1 MKKFVFELEQLLNL
15 RKYEQD
21 QAQIELGKAVQVEQ
35 QIQDGLDTLAQQYV
49 ATKKLTSGQTDFAA
63 IAKTQQ
69 FYQFIKQQQEK
80 LMNDMAQAK
89 IVTEEKRALFNAAMQ
104 KHESLKKL
112 KEKQYELF
120 KAEVKKAEAKALD
133 DIVTAKYN

>member
-1 MKKFVFELEQLLNL
+1 MKKFVFELEQLLSL

-35 QIQDGLDTLAQQYV
+35 QIQDGLDALAKQYV
-49 ATKKLTSGQTDFAA
+49 ATKKMTSGQTDFAA
-63 IAKTQQ
+63 IAQTQQ

-80 LMNDMAQAK
+80 LMSDMAKAK
-89 IVTEEKRALFNAAMQ
+89 LVTEEKRAAFNAAMQ
-104 KHESLKKL
+104 KHESIKKL
-112 KEKQYELF
+112 KERQYEAF
-120 KAEVKKAEAKALD
+120 KSEQKKLEAKALD

>member
-1 MKKFVFELEQLLNL
+1 LKKFVFELEQLLNL

-49 ATKKLTSGQTDFAA
+49 ATKKMTSGQSDFVAL
-63 IAKTQQ
+63 AKTQQ
-69 FYQFIKQQQEK
+69 FYNFIKQQQEK
-80 LMNDMAQAK
+80 LMRDMASAK

-112 KEKQYELF
+112 KERQFAIF
-120 KAEVKKAEAKALD
+120 KEEQKKAEAKALD
-133 DIVTAKYN
+133 DIVTSKYN

>member
-21 QAQIELGKAVQVEQ
+21 QAQIELGKAIQVEQ

-49 ATKKLTSGQTDFAA
+49 ATKKMTSGQSDFVAL
-63 IAKTQQ
+63 AKTQQ

-80 LMNDMAQAK
+80 LMNDMAKAK
-89 IVTEEKRALFNAAMQ
+89 IVTEEKRGLFNAAMQ

-112 KEKQYELF
+112 KERQFAIF
-120 KAEVKKAEAKALD
+120 KEEQKKAEAKALD
-133 DIVTAKYN
+133 DIVTSKYN

>member
-35 QIQDGLDTLAQQYV
+35 RIQAGLDSLAQRYV
-49 ATKKLTSGQTDFAA
+49 AAKRLSEGQSDFGA
-63 IAKTQQ
+63 ISQTQQ
-69 FYQFIKQQQEK
+69 FFQFIKQEQER
-80 LMNDMAQAK
+80 LMSDMAKAK
-89 IVTEEKRALFNAAMQ
+89 IVTDEKRGLFNVAMQ
-104 KHESLKKL
+104 KHESIKKL
-112 KEKQYELF
+112 KERQFAAF
-120 KAEVKKAEAKALD
+120 KDEQKKLEAKALD

>member
-21 QAQIELGKAVQVEQ
+21 QAQIELGKAIQVEQ

-49 ATKKLTSGQTDFAA
+49 ATKKMTSGQSDFVAL
-63 IAKTQQ
+63 AKTQQ
-69 FYQFIKQQQEK
+69 FYNFIKQQQEK
-80 LMNDMAQAK
+80 LMRDMASAK

-112 KEKQYELF
+112 KERQFAIF
-120 KAEVKKAEAKALD
+120 KEEQKKAEAKALD

>member
-35 QIQDGLDTLAQQYV
+35 QIQDVLDTLAQQYV
-49 ATKKLTSGQTDFAA
+49 ATKKITSGQTDFAA

-80 LMNDMAQAK
+80 LMNDMAKAK
-89 IVTEEKRALFNAAMQ
+89 LVTEEKRALFNAAMQ

-112 KEKQYELF
+112 KERQFAIF
-120 KAEVKKAEAKALD
+120 KEEQKKAEAKALD
-133 DIVTAKYN
+133 DIVTSKYN

>member
-80 LMNDMAQAK
+80 LMNDMAKAK
-89 IVTEEKRALFNAAMQ
+89 LVTEEKRGLFNAAMQ

-120 KAEVKKAEAKALD
+120 KAEVKKQEAKALD
-133 DIVTAKYN
+133 DIVTSKYN

>member
-21 QAQIELGKAVQVEQ
+21 QAQVELGKAVQVEQ

-80 LMNDMAQAK
+80 LMNDMAKAK
-89 IVTEEKRALFNAAMQ
+89 LVTEEKRALFNAAMQ

-120 KAEVKKAEAKALD
+120 KAQVKKEEAKALD

>member
-35 QIQDGLDTLAQQYV
+35 QIQDGLDELARQYA
-49 ATKKLTSGQTDFAA
+49 ATKALSKGQTDFAA
-63 IAKTQQ
+63 ISQTQQ
-69 FYQFIKQQQEK
+69 FFQFIKQQQEK
-80 LMNDMAQAK
+80 LFSDMAKAK
-89 IVTEEKRALFNAAMQ
+89 IVTEEKRAVFTAAMQ

-112 KEKQYELF
+112 KERQFAIF
-120 KAEVKKAEAKALD
+120 KEEQKKAESKALD
-133 DIVTAKYN
+133 DIVTSKYN

>member
-49 ATKKLTSGQTDFAA
+49 ATKKMTSGQSDFVAL
-63 IAKTQQ
+63 AKTQQ

-80 LMNDMAQAK
+80 LMRDMASAK

-112 KEKQYELF
+112 KERQFAIF
-120 KAEVKKAEAKALD
+120 KEEQKKAEAKALD
-133 DIVTAKYN
+133 DIVTSKYN

>member
-21 QAQIELGKAVQVEQ
+21 QAQIELGKAIQVEQ

-49 ATKKLTSGQTDFAA
+49 ATKKMTSGQSDFVAL
-63 IAKTQQ
+63 AKTQQ
-69 FYQFIKQQQEK
+69 FYNFIKQQQEK
-80 LMNDMAQAK
+80 LMRDMASAK

-112 KEKQYELF
+112 KEKQYEAF
-120 KAEVKKAEAKALD
+120 RSEQKKLEAKALD

>member
-21 QAQIELGKAVQVEQ
+21 QAQIELGKAIQVEQ

-49 ATKKLTSGQTDFAA
+49 ATKKMTSGQSDFVAL
-63 IAKTQQ
+63 AKTQQ
-69 FYQFIKQQQEK
+69 FYNFIKQQQEK
-80 LMNDMAQAK
+80 LMRDMASAK

-112 KEKQYELF
+112 KERQFAIF
-120 KAEVKKAEAKALD
+120 KEEQKKAEAKALD
-133 DIVTAKYN
+133 DIVTSKYN

>member
-35 QIQDGLDTLAQQYV
+35 QIQDGLDQLAQQYV
-49 ATKKLTSGQTDFAA
+49 ATKELTKGQTDFGQ
-63 IAKTQQ
+63 IARTQH
-69 FYQFIKQQQEK
+69 FYNFIKQQQEK
-80 LMNDMAQAK
+80 LFNDMAKAK

-104 KHESLKKL
+104 KYESIKKL
-112 KEKQYELF
+112 KERQYEAF
-120 KAEVKKAEAKALD
+120 KADQKKAEAKATD
-133 DIVTAKYN
+133 DIVAFKYN

>member
-21 QAQIELGKAVQVEQ
+21 QAQIELGKAVQAEQ
-35 QIQDGLDTLAQQYV
+35 KIQDGLDQLAQQYV
-49 ATKKLTSGQTDFAA
+49 ATKRLSAGQSDFGA

-80 LMNDMAQAK
+80 LMADMAQAK
-89 IVTEEKRALFNAAMQ
+89 IVTDEKRAIFNAAMQ
-104 KHESLKKL
+104 KYEAIKKL
-112 KEKQYELF
+112 KERQFEAF
-120 KAEVKKAEAKALD
+120 KEEQKKIEAKAVD
-133 DIVTAKYN
+133 DIVAYKYN

>member
-21 QAQIELGKAVQVEQ
+21 QAQIELGKAIQVEQ

-49 ATKKLTSGQTDFAA
+49 ATKKMTSGQSDFAA

-80 LMNDMAQAK
+80 LMNDMASAK

-112 KEKQYELF
+112 KERQFAIF
-120 KAEVKKAEAKALD
+120 KEEQKKAEAKALD
-133 DIVTAKYN
+133 DIVTSKYN

>member
-49 ATKKLTSGQTDFAA
+49 ATKELTRGQTDFGQ

-69 FYQFIKQQQEK
+69 FYNFIKQQQEK
-80 LMNDMAQAK
+80 LFSDMAKAK
-89 IVTEEKRALFNAAMQ
+89 IVTDEKRAIFNAAMQ

-120 KAEVKKAEAKALD
+120 KAEAKKAEAKALD

>member
-21 QAQIELGKAVQVEQ
+21 QAQIELGKAVQAEQ
-35 QIQDGLDTLAQQYV
+35 QIQDGLDQLAQQYV
-49 ATKKLTSGQTDFAA
+49 ATKRMTAGQTDFGA
-63 IAKTQQ
+63 ISQTQQ

-89 IVTEEKRALFNAAMQ
+89 IVTEEKRAAFNEAMQ
-104 KHESLKKL
+104 RHESIKKL
-112 KEKQYELF
+112 KERQFAAF
-120 KAEVKKAEAKALD
+120 KDEQKKAEAKALD
-133 DIVTAKYN
+133 DIVAYKYN

>member
-21 QAQIELGKAVQVEQ
+21 QAQIELGKAVQAEQ
-35 QIQDGLDTLAQQYV
+35 QIQDGLDQLARQYV
-49 ATKKLTSGQTDFAA
+49 ATKKMTKGQSDFGA
-63 IAKTQQ
+63 IARTQQ

-80 LMNDMAQAK
+80 LMSDMAKAK
-89 IVTEEKRALFNAAMQ
+89 IVTEEKRGLFNAAMQ

-112 KEKQYELF
+112 KERQFAAF
-120 KAEVKKAEAKALD
+120 KEEQKKAEAKALD

>member
-89 IVTEEKRALFNAAMQ
+89 MVTEEKRALFNAAMQ

>member
-21 QAQIELGKAVQVEQ
+21 QAQIELGKAVQAEQ
-35 QIQDGLDTLAQQYV
+35 QIQDGLDQLAQQYV
-49 ATKKLTSGQTDFAA
+49 ATKRMTAGQTDFGA
-63 IAKTQQ
+63 ISQTQQ

-89 IVTEEKRALFNAAMQ
+89 IVTEEKRAAFNEAMQ
-104 KHESLKKL
+104 KHESIKKL
-112 KEKQYELF
+112 KERQFAAF
-120 KAEVKKAEAKALD
+120 KDEQKKAEAKALD
-133 DIVTAKYN
+133 DIVAYKYN

>member
-21 QAQIELGKAVQVEQ
+21 QAQIELGKADQVEQ
-35 QIQDGLDTLAQQYV
+35 QIQDGLDQLARQYV
-49 ATKKLTSGQTDFAA
+49 ATKKMTKGQSDFGA
-63 IAKTQQ
+63 IARTQQ

-80 LMNDMAQAK
+80 LMSDMAKAK
-89 IVTEEKRALFNAAMQ
+89 IVTEEKRGLFNAAMQ

-112 KEKQYELF
+112 KERQFAAF
-120 KAEVKKAEAKALD
+120 KEEQKKAEAKALD

>member
-49 ATKKLTSGQTDFAA
+49 ATKKLTSGQTDFSV

-80 LMNDMAQAK
+80 LMNDMAKAK
-89 IVTEEKRALFNAAMQ
+89 IVTEEKRGLFNAAMQ

-112 KEKQYELF
+112 KERQFAIF
-120 KAEVKKAEAKALD
+120 KEEQKKAEAKALD
-133 DIVTAKYN
+133 DIVTSKYN